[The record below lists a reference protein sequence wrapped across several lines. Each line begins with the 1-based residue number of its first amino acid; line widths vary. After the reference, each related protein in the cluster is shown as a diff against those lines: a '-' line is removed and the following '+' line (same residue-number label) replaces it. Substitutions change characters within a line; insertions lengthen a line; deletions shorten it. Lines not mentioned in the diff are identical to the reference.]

1 MPSVGDRLK
10 FSRENKMV
18 SQIKVYKDTGIHNK
32 TLSGYERGV
41 SEPDLETIS
50 VLAKYYGVSTD
61 YLLGRT
67 NYKINDINEINY
79 VKKEQGRYISLI
91 EDLTSLSEDSQEEI
105 KKLIELYKIKEM
117 QDRNKS
123 KDIKSNKK
131 LNKVY

>member
-67 NYKINDINEINY
+67 DYNINEINY